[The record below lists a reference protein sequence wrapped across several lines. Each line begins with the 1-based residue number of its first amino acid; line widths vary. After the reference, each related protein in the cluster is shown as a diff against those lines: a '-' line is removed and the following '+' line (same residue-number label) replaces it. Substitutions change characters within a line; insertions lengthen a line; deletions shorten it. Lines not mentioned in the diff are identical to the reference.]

1 MNQIKKI
8 LLTIGL
14 MLSANAWANPM
25 DEICSFEGNAIGG
38 IPVPFKL
45 EEKWCERN
53 NILEVTKIRLDEVTY
68 LVNSYC
74 RFDRNVYVQEIKQ
87 PKSKRILYD
96 LGCVLYD
103 TKPRARL

>member
-1 MNQIKKI
+1 MKK
-8 LLTIGL
+8 LMLTLGL
-14 MLSANAWANPM
+14 MLSANLWASPM

-38 IPVPFKL
+38 VPVPFKL

-87 PKSKRILYD
+87 PKGKRILYD

-103 TKPRARL
+103 TKARARL

>member
-1 MNQIKKI
+1 MKKLLI
-8 LLTIGL
+8 LTSLLISGGL
-14 MLSANAWANPM
+14 WANPM

-38 IPVPFKL
+38 VPVPFKL

-53 NILEVTKIRLDEVTY
+53 NILEVTKIRLSEVTY

-87 PKSKRILYD
+87 PKGKRILYD

-103 TKPRARL
+103 TKARARL

>member
-8 LLTIGL
+8 ILTLGL
-14 MLSANAWANPM
+14 MLSVNLWASPM
-25 DEICSFEGNAIGG
+25 DEICSFEGNVIGG
-38 IPVPFKL
+38 VPVPFGIGG
-45 EEKWCERN
+45 CERN
-53 NILEVTKIRLDEVTY
+53 NILEVTKIRLSEVTY

-87 PKSKRILYD
+87 PKGKRILYD

-103 TKPRARL
+103 TKSRARL

>member
-8 LLTIGL
+8 LLTLGL
-14 MLSANAWANPM
+14 MLSANAWASPM
-25 DEICSFEGNAIGG
+25 DEICSFEGNVIGG
-38 IPVPFKL
+38 VPVPFGIGG
-45 EEKWCERN
+45 CERN
-53 NILEVTKIRLDEVTY
+53 NILEVTKIRLSEVTY

-74 RFDRNVYVQEIKQ
+74 RFDRNVYVQKVNEVVRQ
-87 PKSKRILYD
+87 RILYD